1 MIELGIERC
10 KSIREFKVSSV
21 LGPILCRNLN
31 QTSISLQTSGCALG
45 SKPCLLFAGDLFET
59 DSQYSRLKNLLTG
72 QQVLW
77 IAMWG

>member
-10 KSIREFKVSSV
+10 KSIRELKVSCSAPLCWS

-31 QTSISLQTSGCALG
+31 QDSMSLQTSGCALG

-72 QQVLW
+72 QPLL
-77 IAMWG
+77 